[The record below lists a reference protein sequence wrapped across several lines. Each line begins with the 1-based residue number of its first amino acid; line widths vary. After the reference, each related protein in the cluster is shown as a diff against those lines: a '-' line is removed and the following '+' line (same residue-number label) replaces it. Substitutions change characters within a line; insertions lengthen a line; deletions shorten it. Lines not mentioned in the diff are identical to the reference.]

1 MQLGSFKGNECTF
14 AKMLLSFPELVPPV
28 ERNEVKISLEKM
40 SIRGS
45 PYSTTSELAASERVI
60 STAEFPYH

>member
-1 MQLGSFKGNECTF
+1 
-14 AKMLLSFPELVPPV
+14 MLLSFPELVPPV

-40 SIRGS
+40 SIYGS